1 MADLLLDGRV
11 AIVTGASGGIGAA
24 IVARYTKAGARVAA
38 LDIEGRVPA
47 APEGGMAMACDVAD
61 DEAVARA
68 VAAVFDAYG
77 RIDILVNNAAGPV
90 LVGKVTEITAATW
103 RETLEINLTG
113 AFLMCQQVIPHM
125 AAGGGGVIVNVAS
138 QLGTVTTKGR
148 APYSA
153 SKAGLISLTRTLA
166 VDHAEDGIRAVSLSP
181 GAVMTSRL
189 TSVMG
194 GEDGV
199 QERLGKL
206 HALGRVGRPEEI
218 AEAALFIASDGASFM
233 TGTDML
239 VDGGYTAT

>member
-1 MADLLLDGRV
+1 MADLPLDGRV

-24 IVARYTKAGARVAA
+24 ICDRYTRAGARVAA
-38 LDIEGRVPA
+38 LDIAGRVPD
-47 APEGGMAMACDVAD
+47 APEGGMAMECDVTD
-61 DEAVARA
+61 DAAVAAA
-68 VAAVFDAYG
+68 VAAVMARFG
-77 RIDILVNNAAGPV
+77 RIDVLVNNAAGPV

-103 RETLEINLTG
+103 RETLAINLTG
-113 AFLMCQQVIPHM
+113 AFLMCHYAIPHM

-194 GEDGV
+194 GEEGV
-199 QERLGKL
+199 QKTLGAK

>member
-1 MADLLLDGRV
+1 MADQPLNGRV

-24 IVARYTKAGARVAA
+24 IVARYTAAGARVAA
-38 LDIEGRVPA
+38 MDLADRLPDVPD
-47 APEGGMAMACDVAD
+47 GGMVLPCDVTD
-61 DEAVARA
+61 DDAVAAA
-68 VAAVFDAYG
+68 VAAVAERFG

-103 RETLEINLTG
+103 RETFAINLTG
-113 AFLMCQQVIPHM
+113 AFLMCQAAIPVM

-138 QLGTVTTKGR
+138 QLGHVTTKGR

-166 VDHAEDGIRAVSLSP
+166 VDHAEDNIRAVSLSP

-189 TSVMG
+189 TSVLG
-194 GEDGV
+194 GEAGV
-199 QERLGKL
+199 EERLGKL
-206 HALGRVGRPEEI
+206 HALGRVGRAEEI

-233 TGTDML
+233 TGSDML

>member
-1 MADLLLDGRV
+1 MADLPLDGRV

-38 LDIEGRVPA
+38 LDLVRNLPA
-47 APEGGMAMACDVAD
+47 APGGGMVMECDVTD
-61 DEAVARA
+61 DAAVARA
-68 VAAVFDAYG
+68 VAAVMERFG

-103 RETLEINLTG
+103 RQTLEINLTG
-113 AFLMCQQVIPHM
+113 AFLMCQSAIPHM

-153 SKAGLISLTRTLA
+153 SKAGLISFTRTLA

-189 TSVMG
+189 TTVMN
-194 GEDGV
+194 GEAGV
-199 QERLGKL
+199 EEALGPK

-233 TGTDML
+233 TGSDML
-239 VDGGYTAT
+239 VDGGYCAT

>member
-1 MADLLLDGRV
+1 MADLPLDGRV

-24 IVARYTKAGARVAA
+24 IVARYTEAGARVAA
-38 LDIEGRVPA
+38 LDLAGHVPE
-47 APEGGMAMACDVAD
+47 APAGGMAMACDVAD
-61 DEAVARA
+61 DEAVAAA
-68 VAAVFDAYG
+68 VAAVVERFG

-103 RETLEINLTG
+103 RRTLEVNLTG
-113 AFLMCQQVIPHM
+113 AFLLCHEAIPHM

-189 TSVMG
+189 TSVMNG
-194 GEDGV
+194 AAGV
-199 QERLGKL
+199 EEALGPK

-218 AEAALFIASDGASFM
+218 AAAALFIASDGASFM